1 MGTSQVIGTGNAVMA
16 DYKRIAGEKQE
27 SQVAYFLDR
36 YFSGDNSFRVLN
48 NLEIEVNGFNSQI
61 DHLIIY
67 KAGFIIVES
76 KSIQGS
82 VRVNSLG
89 EWERSYKNDWF
100 GIPSPVQQA
109 AVQIDNLKA
118 LLKDNSS
125 QMLGKLLGIQ
135 KGFSLRQYKTLIAI
149 SSSARLDRDNIP
161 ADISQYI
168 VKTEFL
174 VDKVKDLTQ
183 GAQSSLKSFAK
194 SEPRFTAEEMD
205 RTYAFLNAYQQ
216 SSKPTQKPETKPTA
230 KPTDELEVPGQAL
243 VTVNCKKCGEAE
255 ALSAQSGR
263 FGYYVQCAKCST
275 NTALKH
281 ACPACGS
288 DSTKTRK
295 SKADMYLDCQS
306 CNKSTPFSVKWGVA
320 AASN

>member
-1 MGTSQVIGTGNAVMA
+1 MP
-16 DYKRIAGEKQE
+16 DFKRMAGEKQE
-27 SQVAYFLDR
+27 SQVSYFLDR
-36 YFSGDNSFRVLN
+36 YFGSDDSYRILN
-48 NLEIEVNGFNSQI
+48 NLVIEVNGFNSQI

-89 EWERSYKNDWF
+89 EWERSYKNEWF

-118 LLKDNSS
+118 LLRENSS
-125 QMLGKLLGIQ
+125 QLLGKLLGMQ
-135 KGFSLRQYKTLIAI
+135 KGFGLRQYKTVIAI

-161 ADISQYI
+161 ADISQHI

-174 VDKVKDLTQ
+174 VDKIKDLTQ
-183 GAQSSLKSFAK
+183 AAQNGLKSFAK

-205 RTYAFLNAYQQ
+205 RIYGFLKAYQQ
-216 SSKPTQKPETKPTA
+216 SSEPALKPETKPTV
-230 KPTDELEVPGQAL
+230 KPAEGLKAPGQGL
-243 VTVNCKKCGEAE
+243 VTLSCKKCGETE
-255 ALSAQSGR
+255 ALSAQYGR

-275 NTALKH
+275 NTALKG

-288 DSTKTRK
+288 GSTKTRK

-306 CNKSTPFSVKWGVA
+306 CNKNTPFAVKWGA
-320 AASN
+320 ATASS

>member
-1 MGTSQVIGTGNAVMA
+1 MP
-16 DYKRIAGEKQE
+16 DYKRMAGEHQE
-27 SQVAYFLDR
+27 SQVSYFIDR
-36 YFSGDNSFRVLN
+36 YFGSNENYRILN
-48 NLEIEVNGFNSQI
+48 DLVIEMNGFNSQI

-67 KAGFIIVES
+67 KAGFIVVES

-89 EWERSYKNDWF
+89 EWERSYKEEWF

-118 LLKDNSS
+118 LLRENSS
-125 QMLGKLLGIQ
+125 ELLGKLLGLQ
-135 KGFSLRQYKTLIAI
+135 KGFGLRQYKTVIAI

-161 ADISQYI
+161 ADISQHI

-174 VDKVKDLTQ
+174 VDKIKGITQ
-183 GAQSSLKSFAK
+183 AANSGLKSFAK
-194 SEPRFTAEEMD
+194 SEPRFTTDEMD
-205 RTYAFLNAYQQ
+205 RIYAFLKSYQR
-216 SSKPTQKPETKPTA
+216 SGGPVPNSETKPA
-230 KPTDELEVPGQAL
+230 VKPAEVSEAFDQGF
-243 VTVNCKKCGEAE
+243 VTVSCKKCGETE
-255 ALSAQSGR
+255 ALSAQYGR

-288 DSTKTRK
+288 GATKTRK
-295 SKADMYLDCQS
+295 SKSDMYLDCQS
-306 CNKSTPFSVKWGVA
+306 CNKSTPFAVKWGA
-320 AASN
+320 AASS

>member
-1 MGTSQVIGTGNAVMA
+1 VA
-16 DYKRIAGEKQE
+16 DYKRMAGEKQE
-27 SQVAYFLDR
+27 TQVAYFLDR
-36 YFSGDNSFRVLN
+36 YFGSDDSYRILN
-48 NLEIEVNGFNSQI
+48 NLAIEVNGFNSQI

-67 KAGFIIVES
+67 KAGFIVVES

-89 EWERSYKNDWF
+89 EWERSYKDEWF

-118 LLKDNSS
+118 LLKENSS
-125 QMLGKLLGIQ
+125 QLLGKLLGIQ
-135 KGFSLRQYKTLIAI
+135 KGFALRQYKTVIAI

-161 ADISQYI
+161 ADISQHI

-183 GAQSSLKSFAK
+183 AAQNGLKSFAK
-194 SEPRFTAEEMD
+194 SEPRFTTEEMD
-205 RTYAFLNAYQQ
+205 RIYAFLKAYQQ
-216 SSKPTQKPETKPTA
+216 SSEPALKPETKSTVQSAGEPELPA
-230 KPTDELEVPGQAL
+230 KRL
-243 VTVNCKKCGEAE
+243 VSMSCKQCGETE
-255 ALSAQSGR
+255 ALSAQYGR
-263 FGYYVQCAKCST
+263 FGYYVQCARCST

-288 DSTKTRK
+288 GATKTRK

-306 CNKSTPFSVKWGVA
+306 CRETTPFAVKWG
-320 AASN
+320 STDGSS

>member
-1 MGTSQVIGTGNAVMA
+1 MP
-16 DYKRIAGEKQE
+16 DYKRMAGEKQE
-27 SQVAYFLDR
+27 SQVSYFLDR
-36 YFSGDNSFRVLN
+36 YFGSDDNYKILS
-48 NLEIEVNGFNSQI
+48 NLVIEVNGFNSQI

-67 KAGFIIVES
+67 KAGFIVVES
-76 KSIQGS
+76 KSIQGA

-89 EWERSYKNDWF
+89 EWERSYKDEWF

-118 LLKDNSS
+118 LLRENSS
-125 QMLGKLLGIQ
+125 QLLGKLLGLQ
-135 KGFSLRQYKTLIAI
+135 KGFGLRQYKTVIAI

-161 ADISQYI
+161 TDISQYI

-174 VDKVKDLTQ
+174 VDKIKDLTQ
-183 GAQSSLKSFAK
+183 AANSGLKSFAK
-194 SEPRFTAEEMD
+194 TEPRFTADEMD
-205 RTYAFLNAYQQ
+205 RIYEFLKSYQQ
-216 SSKPTQKPETKPTA
+216 SGEPALKPETKPA
-230 KPTDELEVPGQAL
+230 VKPAEVLEAPGQRL
-243 VTVNCKKCGEAE
+243 VTVSCKKCGETE
-255 ALSAQSGR
+255 ALSAQYGR

-288 DSTKTRK
+288 ASTKTRK

-306 CNKSTPFSVKWGVA
+306 CNESTPFAVKWGAVA
-320 AASN
+320 SS

>member
-1 MGTSQVIGTGNAVMA
+1 MP
-16 DYKRIAGEKQE
+16 DYKRTAGYKQE
-27 SQVAYFLDR
+27 SQVSYFLDR
-36 YFSGDNSFRVLN
+36 YFGSDDSYRILN
-48 NLEIEVNGFNSQI
+48 NLEIDVNGFNSQI

-67 KAGFIIVES
+67 KAGFIVVES
-76 KSIQGS
+76 KSIHGS

-89 EWERSYKNDWF
+89 EWERSYKDEWF

-118 LLKDNSS
+118 HLKENSS
-125 QMLGKLLGIQ
+125 QLLGKLLGMQ
-135 KGFSLRQYKTLIAI
+135 KGFGLRQYKTVIAI

-161 ADISQYI
+161 ADISQHI

-174 VDKVKDLTQ
+174 VDKIKDLTQ
-183 GAQSSLKSFAK
+183 AANSGLKSFAK

-205 RTYAFLNAYQQ
+205 RIYAFLKTYQQ
-216 SSKPTQKPETKPTA
+216 TGERALEPEIRPTVNP
-230 KPTDELEVPGQAL
+230 AL
-243 VTVNCKKCGEAE
+243 VPEAPGKEFVTISCKKCGEGE
-255 ALSAQSGR
+255 ALSAQYGR

-288 DSTKTRK
+288 GSTKTRK
-295 SKADMYLDCQS
+295 SKSDMFLDCQS
-306 CNKSTPFSVKWGVA
+306 CNKSTPFAVKWGA
-320 AASN
+320 AASS

>member
-1 MGTSQVIGTGNAVMA
+1 M
-16 DYKRIAGEKQE
+16 AGEKQE
-27 SQVAYFLDR
+27 TQVAYFLDR
-36 YFSGDNSFRVLN
+36 YFGSDNSYRILN
-48 NLEIEVNGFNSQI
+48 NLVIEVNGFNSQI

-67 KAGFIIVES
+67 KAGFIVVES

-89 EWERSYKNDWF
+89 EWERSYKDEWF

-118 LLKDNSS
+118 LLRENSS
-125 QMLGKLLGIQ
+125 QLLGKLLGIQ
-135 KGFSLRQYKTLIAI
+135 KGFALRQYKTVIAI

-161 ADISQYI
+161 ADISQHI

-183 GAQSSLKSFAK
+183 AAQNGLKSFAK
-194 SEPRFTAEEMD
+194 SEPRFTTEEMD
-205 RTYAFLNAYQQ
+205 QIYAFLKAYQQ
-216 SSKPTQKPETKPTA
+216 SSEPALKPETKPPVQSA
-230 KPTDELEVPGQAL
+230 GEPELPAQRL
-243 VTVNCKKCGEAE
+243 VTMSCKQCGETE
-255 ALSAQSGR
+255 ALSAQYGR
-263 FGYYVQCAKCST
+263 FGYYVQCARCST

-288 DSTKTRK
+288 GST
-295 SKADMYLDCQS
+295 A
-306 CNKSTPFSVKWGVA
+306 
-320 AASN
+320 

>member
-1 MGTSQVIGTGNAVMA
+1 MA
-16 DYKRIAGEKQE
+16 DYKRMAGEKQE
-27 SQVAYFLDR
+27 TQVAYFLDR
-36 YFSGDNSFRVLN
+36 YFGSDNSYRILN
-48 NLEIEVNGFNSQI
+48 NLAIKVNGFNSQI

-67 KAGFIIVES
+67 KAGFIVVES

-89 EWERSYKNDWF
+89 EWERSYKDEWF

-118 LLKDNSS
+118 LLRENSS
-125 QMLGKLLGIQ
+125 QLLGKLLGIQ
-135 KGFSLRQYKTLIAI
+135 KGFSLRQYKTVIAI

-161 ADISQYI
+161 ADISQHI

-183 GAQSSLKSFAK
+183 AAQNGLKSFAK
-194 SEPRFTAEEMD
+194 SEPRFTTEEMD
-205 RTYAFLNAYQQ
+205 RIYAFLKAYQQ
-216 SSKPTQKPETKPTA
+216 SSEPALKSETKPPVQSA
-230 KPTDELEVPGQAL
+230 GEPELPAQRL
-243 VTVNCKKCGEAE
+243 VTMSCKQCGETE
-255 ALSAQSGR
+255 ALSAQYGR
-263 FGYYVQCAKCST
+263 FGYYVQCARCST

-288 DSTKTRK
+288 GSTKTRK

-306 CNKSTPFSVKWGVA
+306 CRESTPFTVKWGTTA
-320 AASN
+320 GSI

>member
-1 MGTSQVIGTGNAVMA
+1 VA
-16 DYKRIAGEKQE
+16 DYKRMAGEKQE
-27 SQVAYFLDR
+27 TQVAYFLDR
-36 YFSGDNSFRVLN
+36 YFGSDNSYRILN
-48 NLEIEVNGFNSQI
+48 NLVIEVNGFNSQI

-67 KAGFIIVES
+67 KAGFIVVES

-89 EWERSYKNDWF
+89 EWERSYKDEWF

-118 LLKDNSS
+118 LLRENSS
-125 QMLGKLLGIQ
+125 QLLGKLLGIQ
-135 KGFSLRQYKTLIAI
+135 KGFALRQYKTVIAI

-161 ADISQYI
+161 ADISQHI

-183 GAQSSLKSFAK
+183 AAQNGLKSFAK
-194 SEPRFTAEEMD
+194 SEPRFTTEEMD
-205 RTYAFLNAYQQ
+205 QIYAFLKAYQQ
-216 SSKPTQKPETKPTA
+216 SSEPALKPETKPPVQSA
-230 KPTDELEVPGQAL
+230 GEPELPAQRL
-243 VTVNCKKCGEAE
+243 VTMSCKQCGETE
-255 ALSAQSGR
+255 ALSAQYGR
-263 FGYYVQCAKCST
+263 FGYYVQCARCST

-288 DSTKTRK
+288 GST
-295 SKADMYLDCQS
+295 A
-306 CNKSTPFSVKWGVA
+306 
-320 AASN
+320 

>member
-1 MGTSQVIGTGNAVMA
+1 MP
-16 DYKRIAGEKQE
+16 DYKRMAGEQHE
-27 SQVAYFLDR
+27 SQVSYFLNR
-36 YFSGDNSFRVLN
+36 YFGSNESYRILN
-48 NLEIEVNGFNSQI
+48 NLVIEVNGFNSQI

-67 KAGFIIVES
+67 KAGFIVVES

-89 EWERSYKNDWF
+89 EWERSYKEEWF

-118 LLKDNSS
+118 LLAENSS
-125 QMLGKLLGIQ
+125 HLLGKLLGMQ
-135 KGFSLRQYKTLIAI
+135 QSFGLRQYKTVIAI

-161 ADISQYI
+161 SDISQHI

-174 VDKVKDLTQ
+174 VDKIKDLTQ
-183 GAQSSLKSFAK
+183 AANSALKSFVK
-194 SEPRFTAEEMD
+194 TEPRFTADEMD
-205 RTYAFLNAYQQ
+205 RIYAFLKTYQQ
-216 SSKPTQKPETKPTA
+216 SGEPALKRETKQAVTA
-230 KPTDELEVPGQAL
+230 TETPEATSQGL
-243 VTVNCKKCGEAE
+243 VTVSCKKCGETE
-255 ALSAQSGR
+255 ALSAQYGR

-288 DSTKTRK
+288 VSTKTRK

-306 CNKSTPFSVKWGVA
+306 CDTSTPFAVKWGVA
-320 AASN
+320 DSSSK